1 MAHLSIT
8 LTLRTASHAE
18 NPLEKVYQGDKEG
31 VWKCWQTGIPSHL
44 DPRVLGIVETLMS
57 PAFYVRSKAG
67 DPCGLLVGPAALPCA
82 VTTVSPVPDP
92 GGWEPGGEGAGRD
105 SEWVSTEPSP
115 VMQHITCY
123 HLLAYPPLH
132 EICPSVEG
140 RPPSWPLLCSKGLVD
155 GVFSMSRHLHTAA
168 QNQCDL
174 AG

>member
-1 MAHLSIT
+1 MQGLS
-8 LTLRTASHAE
+8 
-18 NPLEKVYQGDKEG
+18 KEG

-44 DPRVLGIVETLMS
+44 DPRMLGSVETLMS

-82 VTTVSPVPDP
+82 VTS
-92 GGWEPGGEGAGRD
+92 EPCTGPWGVGTWWRGSRQGHRMGQYRAF
-105 SEWVSTEPSP
+105 PSHA
-115 VMQHITCY
+115 HITCY

-140 RPPSWPLLCSKGLVD
+140 RPPSRPLLCSKGLVD
-155 GVFSMSRHLHTAA
+155 GVFSMSQHLHMAA